1 MNKFVTTCIL
11 LLAFVSLSYAGTTGK
26 IAGTVTDVKTGE
38 KLVGVSVSVEGTSLG
53 AATDIDG
60 HYFIINIQP
69 GTYTVKASAIGYTP
83 IVESNVVVH
92 ADLTTEIDFGMQQQ
106 AVGLPEV
113 QIVAQ
118 RPLIQKDVTAS
129 TVTLTNQ
136 QIRTLPVQNL
146 SEILSVQSGV
156 VEDPSGGFHLRGG
169 RADETVVVVNG
180 VEVND
185 LYASGSG
192 NFNISSFGNFAISS
206 SAVQELQT
214 ITGAFNAEYG
224 NSESGII
231 NITTKRAPDSFQ
243 GKLTAYMGDYV
254 SSNTSVFPDIN
265 SIDPLNDKDLEL
277 SLGGPLP
284 LIRNMKLQ
292 FDGRLFNTGGYL
304 YGYERY
310 KVNPPVDTVASDPYN
325 FGGYSISPDTTNLN
339 FMKRVSLNHSNEQ
352 NFSANLSY
360 NITHTLSLNLSTVWS
375 NRDYQVYSHR
385 YVYVPDGLPQRNT
398 HSNLVTAQL
407 TYSFSPNTFADLQGA
422 YYYQRFREYVYPNY
436 MDSLYLTPPIYFSY
450 GYIRL
455 GTTDFWEFRDQRNW
469 QLKGDVTSQ
478 VGDHNLVKAGFELKP
493 YRFYYDDYSP
503 SAYIPDLLNNNPN
516 VVYFHNYYQHYPFEG
531 AAFVQDKLEFK
542 DIIVNIGLRYDYF
555 KPDAQILVNQANPF
569 GPRKTVGPSSQFS
582 PRLGVSYPIT
592 ETSVMYFSYGHFFQ
606 VPPYSLIY
614 TNPNFLIESGR
625 PTQNLLGGGDLKP
638 EKTVTYEMGFKQSF
652 EDMFAL
658 DASIYF
664 KNIQN
669 LTGTKLVGTTAA
681 GDEYFQV
688 INRDYGDVKGI
699 NISFSKRHVG
709 IVGFGISYTYQVAEG
724 KASNPEAEFIAIANK
739 QPVNNQLVPLDWDQ
753 RHTLT
758 ATMDFG
764 KQGNWNIGLVARYGS
779 GLPYTPTDEKGEI
792 IQGIPEN
799 SARKPAT
806 FDVDMY
812 ATKDFSLVGVNGQVF
827 LRIYNLLD
835 NLNEISVYSNTG
847 RATYSLSSIDPAVTY
862 QGAPAQ
868 YQEQVPRGLVPSGY
882 WTRPDYYAPP
892 RLVQVGFSVLF

>member
-1 MNKFVTTCIL
+1 M
-11 LLAFVSLSYAGTTGK
+11 LLAIAASSLAGTTGK
-26 IAGTVTDVKTGE
+26 IAGTVTDAKTGE
-38 KLVGVSVSVEGTSLG
+38 KLVGVSVSIEGTTLG

-60 HYFIINIQP
+60 RYFIINVQP

-92 ADLTTEIDFGMQQQ
+92 ADLTTEIDLGMQQQ

-113 QIVAQ
+113 RIVAQ

-129 TVTLTNQ
+129 TVTMTSQ

-146 SEILSVQSGV
+146 QEILAVQSGV
-156 VEDPSGGFHLRGG
+156 VEDAGGGFHLRGG
-169 RADETVVVVNG
+169 RSDETVFVVNG

-185 LYASGSG
+185 LYSGG
-192 NFNISSFGNFAISS
+192 FGNIDLNSS
-206 SAVQELQT
+206 SVQEMQT

-231 NITTKRAPDSFQ
+231 NITTKRAPDHFQ
-243 GKLTAYMGDYV
+243 GRVTAYMGDYV
-254 SSNTSVFPDIN
+254 SNRTDVFPAIN
-265 SIDPLNDKDLEL
+265 VIDPFNDKDAEL
-277 SLGGPLP
+277 SLGGPVP
-284 LIRNMKLQ
+284 LIKNMKIQ

-310 KVNPPVDTVASDPYN
+310 RVNPPVDTVASDPYN
-325 FGGYSISPDTTNLN
+325 FGGYAVAPDTTNPN

-352 NFSANLSY
+352 DFSANLSY
-360 NITHTLSLNLSTVWS
+360 SILPTLNLNLSTVWS
-375 NRDYQVYSHR
+375 NRDYQVYNHR
-385 YVYVPDGLPQRNT
+385 MMFVPDGLPQLNT

-407 TYSFSPNTFADLQGA
+407 TYTFSPSTFADLQGA

-436 MDSLYLTPPIYFSY
+436 MDSLYITPPIYFSY

-455 GTTDFWEFRDQRNW
+455 GTLDYWLFRDQTKW

-478 VGDHNLVKAGFELKP
+478 IGDHNLVKAGFELKP
-493 YRFYYDDYSP
+493 YRFYYNDYTP

-516 VVYFHNYYQHYPFEG
+516 IIYFHNYFQRYPFEG
-531 AAFVQDKLEFK
+531 DAFVQDKLEFK
-542 DIIVNIGLRYDYF
+542 SIIVNIGLRYDYF
-555 KPDAQILVNQANPF
+555 KPDAEMLVDQANPF
-569 GPRKTVGPSSQFS
+569 GAKKPVGPSYQFS

-592 ETSVMYFSYGHFFQ
+592 ESSVMYFSYGHFFQ

-625 PTQNLLGGGDLKP
+625 PTQNLLGGGNLKP

-669 LTGTKLVGTTAA
+669 LTGTRLVGTTAA
-681 GDEYFQV
+681 GDEYFQIV
-688 INRDYGDVKGI
+688 NRDYGDVKGI
-699 NISFSKRHVG
+699 NISLSKRHVG
-709 IVGFGISYTYQVAEG
+709 IVGFSISYTYQVAEG
-724 KASNPEAEFIAIANK
+724 KASDPEAEFIAIANK

-758 ATMDFG
+758 GTMDFG
-764 KQGNWNIGLVARYGS
+764 EQDNWNIGLVARYGS

-792 IQGIPEN
+792 IQGQLEN
-799 SARKPAT
+799 SARMPAT
-806 FDVDMY
+806 FSVDLY
-812 ATKDFSLVGVNGQVF
+812 ATKDIKVAGVSGQLF

-835 NLNEISVYSNTG
+835 NLNPVVVYSNTG
-847 RATYSLSSIDPAVTY
+847 QATYSLSSIDPAVTY
-862 QGAPAQ
+862 QGAPAL

-882 WTRPDYYAPP
+882 WVRPDYFAPP
-892 RLVQVGFSVLF
+892 RHVQVGFSVLF

>member
-1 MNKFVTTCIL
+1 MNKLVASLFL
-11 LLAFVSLSYAGTTGK
+11 LLGFAAASFAGTTGK
-26 IAGTVTDVKTGE
+26 IAGTVTDAKTGE
-38 KLVGVSVSVEGTSLG
+38 KLVGVSVAVEGTALG
-53 AATDIDG
+53 AATDING
-60 HYFIINIQP
+60 RYFVINIQP
-69 GTYTVKASAIGYTP
+69 GTYTVRASAIGYTP

-92 ADLTTEIDFGMQQQ
+92 ADLTTEIDFKMEQA

-113 QIVAQ
+113 RIVAQ

-129 TVTLTNQ
+129 TVTITNE

-146 SEILSVQSGV
+146 QEILAVQSGV
-156 VEDPSGGFHLRGG
+156 VEDASGGFHLRGG
-169 RADETVVVVNG
+169 RADETVFVVNG

-185 LYASGSG
+185 LYSGG
-192 NFNISSFGNFAISS
+192 FGNIDLNSS
-206 SAVQELQT
+206 SVQEMQT

-231 NITTKRAPDSFQ
+231 NITTRRAPDKFQ
-243 GKLTAYMGDYV
+243 GRVTAYMGDYV
-254 SSNTSVFPDIN
+254 SNRTDIFPAIN

-277 SLGGPLP
+277 SIGGPLP
-284 LIRNMKLQ
+284 LVKNLKLQ

-304 YGYERY
+304 YGFDRY
-310 KVNPPVDTVASDPYN
+310 RVNPPTDSVASDPYN
-325 FGGYSISPDTTNLN
+325 FGGYSVAPDTTNPN
-339 FMKRVSLNHSNEQ
+339 YMKRVSLNHSNEQ

-360 NITHTLSLNLSTVWS
+360 IITPSLSLNLSTIW
-375 NRDYQVYSHR
+375 NNKDYQTYNHR
-385 YVYVPDGLPQRNT
+385 MMFVPDGLPQQNNY
-398 HSNLVTAQL
+398 SNLITAQL
-407 TYSFSPNTFADLQGA
+407 SYSFSANTFADLQGA
-422 YYYQRFREYVYPNY
+422 YYYQRYSQYVYPNY

-450 GYIRL
+450 GYLRL
-455 GTTDFWEFRDQRNW
+455 GTTDFWEFRDQREW

-478 VGDHNLVKAGFELKP
+478 VDDHNLVKAGFEFKP
-493 YRFYYDDYSP
+493 YRFYYNDYSP

-516 VVYFHNYYQHYPFEG
+516 IVYFHNYFQRYPLE
-531 AAFVQDKLEFK
+531 ADAFVQDKLEFK
-542 DIIVNIGLRYDYF
+542 SIIVNIGLRYDYF
-555 KPDAQILVNQANPF
+555 RPDAQVLVNDANPY
-569 GPRKTVGPSSQFS
+569 GAKKTAAPSYQLS

-652 EDMFAL
+652 ADMFAL
-658 DASIYF
+658 DASMYF

-669 LTGTKLVGTTAA
+669 LTGTRLVGTTAA

-688 INRDYGDVKGI
+688 VNRDYGDVKGI
-699 NISFSKRHVG
+699 NLSFSKRHVG
-709 IVGFGISYTYQVAEG
+709 IVGFSISYTYQVAEG
-724 KASNPEAEFIAIANK
+724 KASNPDAEFIAIANK

-758 ATMDFG
+758 ATIDFG
-764 KQGNWNIGLVARYGS
+764 NQGDWNIGLVSRYGS
-779 GLPYTPTDEKGEI
+779 GLPYTPTDEKGEV
-792 IQGIPEN
+792 IQGQLEN
-799 SARKPAT
+799 SARMPAT
-806 FDVDMY
+806 FDIDMY
-812 ATKDFSLVGVNGQVF
+812 ATKDFTLAGVKGQVF
-827 LRIYNLLD
+827 LRVYNLLD
-835 NLNEISVYSNTG
+835 NLNAVIVYANTG
-847 RATYSLSSIDPAVTY
+847 QATYSLSSIDPAVTY

-882 WTRPDYYAPP
+882 WTRPDYFAPP